1 MQFIS
6 YMAAWFSNVA
16 IYTALIGFDVSA
28 FVIALLAAFHFL
40 PGVIQAPFTG
50 ALVDKF
56 QPYTLMKLLIFIE
69 IIATLFLLYAIAH
82 EMIILIFLLVFI
94 RMGAA
99 SFYFTIE
106 MTLIPRVVKEDELS
120 NANALHSMI
129 WSLSYT
135 LGMALSGVVVYFLG
149 VWLAIVLDALLF
161 VMVLIILLKTDIP
174 TRTIEVSH
182 HYLKLFFDGIRY
194 LKKEPKVVHFMVL
207 HALIGV
213 TTFDAIIAL
222 MAKYHYATVLSIPL
236 AIGFLNAMR
245 ALALM
250 IGPVMIEKY
259 LNNKNLVW
267 LLFFQGV
274 ALIIWAL
281 IYENFY
287 WSLVGTFL
295 VGFVTTSLWSYTY
308 TFIQTQTDQ
317 NFLGRVVSYNDML
330 FLSVAAGTSIL
341 IGVGLDMQLS
351 IGWILGI
358 LGIVFL
364 LASLYYQRIIL
375 KFLES

>member
-1 MQFIS
+1 
-6 YMAAWFSNVA
+6 
-16 IYTALIGFDVSA
+16 
-28 FVIALLAAFHFL
+28 
-40 PGVIQAPFTG
+40 
-50 ALVDKF
+50 
-56 QPYTLMKLLIFIE
+56 
-69 IIATLFLLYAIAH
+69 
-82 EMIILIFLLVFI
+82 
-94 RMGAA
+94 
-99 SFYFTIE
+99 
-106 MTLIPRVVKEDELS
+106 
-120 NANALHSMI
+120 
-129 WSLSYT
+129 
-135 LGMALSGVVVYFLG
+135 
-149 VWLAIVLDALLF
+149 
-161 VMVLIILLKTDIP
+161 
-174 TRTIEVSH
+174 
-182 HYLKLFFDGIRY
+182 
-194 LKKEPKVVHFMVL
+194 
-207 HALIGV
+207 
-213 TTFDAIIAL
+213 
-222 MAKYHYATVLSIPL
+222 
-236 AIGFLNAMR
+236 
-245 ALALM
+245 
-250 IGPVMIEKY
+250 MIEKY